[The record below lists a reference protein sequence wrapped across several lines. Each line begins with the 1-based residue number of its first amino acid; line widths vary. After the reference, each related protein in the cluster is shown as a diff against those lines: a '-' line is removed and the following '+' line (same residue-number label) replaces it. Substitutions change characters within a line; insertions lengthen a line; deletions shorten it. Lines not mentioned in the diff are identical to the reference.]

1 MIALLPLPGA
11 PLYDG
16 DDQRIIDHALFD
28 LEAYKKVGVDSVFL
42 ENDNDRPYVRPPMT
56 REAVELV
63 TTIGKEL
70 RSRFEGPI
78 GIQMLEQAY
87 EESLKIA
94 LDADLDYLRIEAYVF
109 AHVGSAGIIE
119 GCAGKLLRLRKQLNG
134 EHLKIFADVQ
144 KKHAAHALTADL
156 DITDEIRQGELCLAD
171 GFVITSQFTGMEP
184 KADDLVKA
192 SGATQLPLI
201 IGSGMTPENI
211 SKFYGLADGF
221 IVGSA
226 FRKNGNFLDELD
238 QQRLQSFMKAFRKL
252 RGSDS

>member
-1 MIALLPLPGA
+1 MVALLPLPGA

-16 DDQRIIDHALFD
+16 NDQRIIDQALQD

-42 ENDNDRPYVRPPMT
+42 ENDHDRPYVRPPMT
-56 REAVELV
+56 SEAIALV
-63 TTIGKEL
+63 TTISKEA
-70 RSRFEGPI
+70 RKRFDGPI

-87 EESLKIA
+87 EESLRIA

-109 AHVGSAGIIE
+109 AHIGSAGIIE
-119 GCAGKLLRLRKQLNG
+119 GCAGKLLRLRKELNA
-134 EHLKIFADVQ
+134 EHIKVFADVQ

-184 KADDLVKA
+184 KADDLVMA
-192 SGATQLPLI
+192 RGATKLPLI

-211 SKFYGLADGF
+211 SKFYKLADGF

-226 FRKNGNFLDELD
+226 FRKNGHFLEELDE
-238 QQRLQSFMKAFRKL
+238 QRLQEFVQAFRAQA
-252 RGSDS
+252 D